1 VAAIAAGAAAALA
14 AEAAAAET
22 GAGNRPASSREPRV
36 RHNTMPVI
44 SVKDLVKTYTV
55 GEVVVRALRG
65 ASLEI
70 QAGEFVAVTG
80 PSGSGKSTLMHILGC
95 LDRPT
100 SGQYFLDGKDVSR
113 MSKDELAAIRNRKI
127 GFVFQGFNLLSRTT
141 ALDNV
146 MLPLLYNGGGKMKA
160 AERHRR
166 AMESLAAVNLTDR
179 HHHYPNQLS
188 GGQQQRVAIA
198 RSLINQP
205 SIILA
210 DEPTGNLDTRT
221 SIEVMGIF
229 QRLNKER
236 EITIVLI
243 THEMDIA
250 EYGTRLI
257 RFRDGRIQMD
267 QKVLKRRDAAHELAA
282 LPPPED
288 FDEANVPGD
297 PSAVDHGGVA

>member
-1 VAAIAAGAAAALA
+1 
-14 AEAAAAET
+14 
-22 GAGNRPASSREPRV
+22 
-36 RHNTMPVI
+36 MPVI
-44 SVKDLVKTYTV
+44 SVRDLVKTYIV
-55 GEVVVRALRG
+55 GEVTVRALRG
-65 ASLEI
+65 ANLDVE
-70 QAGEFVAVTG
+70 AGEFVAVTG

-113 MSKDELAAIRNRKI
+113 MSKDELAAVRNLKI

-146 MLPLLYNGGGKMKA
+146 ELPLLYNGGSRMKS

-166 AMESLAAVNLTDR
+166 GMEALEAVGLGDR

-198 RSLINQP
+198 RALINQP

-229 QRLNKER
+229 QRLNMER
-236 EITIVLI
+236 GITIILI

-250 EYGTRLI
+250 EYGTRLV

-267 QKVLKRRDAAHELAA
+267 QPIAHRRDAAIELAQ
-282 LPPPED
+282 LPPPEVD
-288 FDEANVPGD
+288 VPDLPAD
-297 PSAVDHGGVA
+297 PVSPEHLGGVS